1 MCPVSFGY
9 VPDCG
14 SMAIMIKNA
23 TGKYPKFIGK
33 PEPTM
38 VNFVI
43 EKYGY
48 TKEDTVVVGDRLY
61 TDIKSA
67 VNANVTS
74 ICVLSGEAT
83 LEDIKNGDVEPTYT
97 LNNIK
102 ELYSIIKK

>member
-1 MCPVSFGY
+1 MSFGY

-14 SMAIMIKNA
+14 SVAIMLKNA
-23 TGKYPKFIGK
+23 TGKYPMFIGK

-38 VNFVI
+38 INYVM

-48 TKEDTVVVGDRLY
+48 TKDETVVIGDRLY

-67 VNANVTS
+67 LNADVTS

-83 LEDIKNGDVEPTYT
+83 LDDIINGDIKPSFTINDIEEVY
-97 LNNIK
+97 N
-102 ELYSIIKK
+102 IIKK